1 MKGGRL
7 LSAKK
12 RHVPLDIVKDITNNP
27 INLNM

>member
-27 INLNM
+27 YTQI